1 MFEQLKNKFLAK
13 KMFNPSILQLIDL
26 DVKFLRAQYK
36 FSCRK
41 IDTYI
46 PSPTHLE
53 VKEDAL
59 IAKKVDFDW
68 LAIHLPIIVFP
79 VPGGPNN
86 SKPYKQLNQL

>member
-1 MFEQLKNKFLAK
+1 MSKSVIFGNMPVFEQLKNKLLAK
-13 KMFNPSILQLIDL
+13 NNLDL
-26 DVKFLRAQYK
+26 
-36 FSCRK
+36 
-41 IDTYI
+41 

-86 SKPYKQLNQL
+86 SKPYK

>member
-1 MFEQLKNKFLAK
+1 MMTKNFAFKNNLA
-13 KMFNPSILQLIDL
+13 L
-26 DVKFLRAQYK
+26 
-36 FSCRK
+36 
-41 IDTYI
+41 

-53 VKEDAL
+53 VREDAL

-86 SKPYKQLNQL
+86 SKPYK